1 MKQYVSKGLLMA
13 VITLTVGVLSV
24 SAQGTGFAGTWALD
38 KAKSELPAMMQ
49 SIDSIT
55 VIITQDAGQITR
67 EMKLEG
73 GTMAAPG
80 GGQGGGRGG
89 GRMMMGGGQ
98 PVSFKL
104 DGSETV
110 AENPRGKTTHKA
122 KLHDGG
128 KVFEVSSVM
137 TLDFQGETRTIPSSE
152 RWELLD
158 GGASLKVW
166 QKRETPNGAMETT
179 MVFTR
184 K

>member
-1 MKQYVSKGLLMA
+1 MKRYLMNILLLVVVTIMA
-13 VITLTVGVLSV
+13 GVLPV
-24 SAQGTGFAGTWALD
+24 VAQGPGFAGTWGLD
-38 KAKSELPAMMQ
+38 KSKSQLPPMMQ
-49 SIDSIT
+49 NIDTIT
-55 VIITQDAGQITR
+55 VVITQDATQMTR
-67 EMKLEG
+67 EMKIEG
-73 GTMAAPG
+73 GMMAAPG
-80 GGQGGGRGG
+80 GGGRGG

-110 AENPRGKTTHKA
+110 SENPRGKTAHKA
-122 KLHDGG
+122 KLLDDG
-128 KVFEVSSVM
+128 KVFEVSSLM

-158 GGASLKVW
+158 GGASLKVS